1 MKVTLYHGGSHI
13 IEKPEIREPE
23 RTLDFGKGFYL
34 TSSERQANLWIKSHL
49 KNNNGGYVNIY
60 DFDYDKAIKSL
71 KIKKFKGA
79 DKEWVDFVLS
89 NRLKEGFTHDYDVVI
104 GPVANDK
111 VYTQFTLFE
120 GGIITKETLIKELKT
135 YKLVDQFLFHT
146 QKSLEELKYKGNY
159 PVIL

>member
-1 MKVTLYHGGSHI
+1 MKVTLYHGGSDI
-13 IEKPEIREPE
+13 IEKPEIREPV

-49 KNNNGGYVNIY
+49 KNNKGGYVNIY
-60 DFDYDKAIKSL
+60 DFDYEKAIKSL

-104 GPVANDK
+104 GPVANDR

-159 PVIL
+159 PIIL